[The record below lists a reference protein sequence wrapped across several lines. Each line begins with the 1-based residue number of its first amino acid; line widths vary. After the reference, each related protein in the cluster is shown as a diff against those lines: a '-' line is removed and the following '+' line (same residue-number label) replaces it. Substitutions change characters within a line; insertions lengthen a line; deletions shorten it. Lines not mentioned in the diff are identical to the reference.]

1 MFLQPFL
8 DWMSPLRRVQQFR
21 DTSRIASWAS
31 AQSPAAPGGKCARE
45 PASTATGAIMGA
57 QLQINGERRIVL
69 SSVKVSYIIAYDKLL
84 LYDIA

>member
-31 AQSPAAPGGKCARE
+31 AQSPAATGGKCARG
-45 PASTATGAIMGA
+45 PASTAIGAIMSA
-57 QLQINGERRIVL
+57 QFQINGERRIVL
-69 SSVKVSYIIAYDKLL
+69 GSVKVGI
-84 LYDIA
+84 